1 MEETQA
7 VKSTSD
13 DSGEDFYEMI
23 EAPKFVDFTVPDPY
37 IPDDR
42 YWFCSRVGCE
52 EKHPEEMDSDVVYKN
67 FVMRV
72 MAARSPNVRLQRG
85 RRNLKCPLTAP
96 PKSSRPRVARLALI
110 SSISK
115 RIVDARVKSR
125 PPTTKPS
132 TTQAHAKAMT
142 TPRNRKLNSNT
153 KSFLIVK
160 NSKTSSAKEPKTTT
174 VAKAL
179 VFQSPKR
186 DRKKKSSK
194 EMNTPVK
201 TLCAAMKK
209 LEITSGKKN
218 VLGDGQSLPQDVV
231 RKKFRGREVKSRVLD
246 SLGTHGCKLQDA
258 KSARVLKRSKE
269 KNLKPPLP
277 DRVAKEIVDDDASN
291 MDIDEKSR
299 HVSIQGCSM
308 STSAKSKEGNQDELS
323 RSEDSDS
330 FTEDSSETS
339 ILNFDERI
347 SEKNDFEIVL
357 CEVEDDKNQEYNHE
371 EIVKTGALEM
381 NISELLECDDKEN
394 VADMNEGDR
403 DETVV
408 QIAEILNENTDKV
421 SKKSI
426 DDDPDEKISEA
437 NDLKSIL
444 CKVEHEKN
452 QECNHIEHESETTTD
467 ENVAPNDNRENSSN
481 GRSERVAF
489 GNHEKFKNTAK
500 VVKGVSKNAVKE
512 KSTPALVGSH
522 GLKPS
527 RPKST
532 NPKPFRLRTDERGVL
547 REANLGKKPICP
559 LKDITKSRRFHGDD
573 KLQRKNKYT
582 NQNSEWENDVEEECE
597 QRMLE
602 SKTPDDP
609 RGRTIPD
616 SCNNKKVDS
625 EHKLCTMDSQSCV
638 ALKREKQSRCHQLEL
653 SKERATKKTEE
664 NLKRTK
670 LERIQQRVRKPRRV
684 VSTKEEITSL
694 VPSRQ
699 HSARKETPLK
709 ILSHKDAKK
718 PLDAISRTRRPS
730 PTTPKKPNLHNSHL
744 PTRVAQENWHASY

>member
-160 NSKTSSAKEPKTTT
+160 NSKTTSAEEPKTTT

-299 HVSIQGCSM
+299 HVSVQGCSM
-308 STSAKSKEGNQDELS
+308 STSAKSNEGNQDELS

-339 ILNFDERI
+339 ISNFDERI

-357 CEVEDDKNQEYNHE
+357 CEVEDDKNQEYNPE

-408 QIAEILNENTDKV
+408 HIAEILNENTNKV

-489 GNHEKFKNTAK
+489 GNHEKFKNTA
-500 VVKGVSKNAVKE
+500 
-512 KSTPALVGSH
+512 
-522 GLKPS
+522 
-527 RPKST
+527 
-532 NPKPFRLRTDERGVL
+532 
-547 REANLGKKPICP
+547 KPICP

-730 PTTPKKPNLHNSHL
+730 PTTPKEPNLHNSHL
-744 PTRVAQENWHASY
+744 PTRVAQENWRR